1 MENPE
6 KSQNKGDEHGRRL
19 RTPSGGIGM
28 PWKRAGRAGDSGM
41 HAHSD
46 RRTEQGDVSSGGVVS
61 SDVISTVTVSSAF
74 MPLVVFAVIFA
85 VPFVLAVTRPVSSM
99 VITSGWS
106 VSHVMVLSVVF
117 SGRISALSCTV

>member
-1 MENPE
+1 M
-6 KSQNKGDEHGRRL
+6 SVV
-19 RTPSGGIGM
+19 SGGVVSG
-28 PWKRAGRAGDSGM
+28 GVTSGDVS
-41 HAHSD
+41 S
-46 RRTEQGDVSSGGVVS
+46 GDVSSGGVVS

>member
-1 MENPE
+1 M
-6 KSQNKGDEHGRRL
+6 SVV
-19 RTPSGGIGM
+19 SGGVV
-28 PWKRAGRAGDSGM
+28 SGGVT
-41 HAHSD
+41 S
-46 RRTEQGDVSSGGVVS
+46 GDVSSGGVVS

-117 SGRISALSCTV
+117 SVFFVFKKHKSYQPPFQMGV